1 MKNIYIKN
9 EAKKNFKGWSKQ
21 GLEFLL
27 QFINLDKKTRLQVSL
42 KLREIISAK
51 LAVNS

>member
-9 EAKKNFKGWSKQ
+9 EAKKDFNSWTKQ

-27 QFINLDKKTRLQVSL
+27 HYSNLSKKIKLQIQSKL
-42 KLREIISAK
+42 KGK
-51 LAVNS
+51 K

>member
-9 EAKKNFKGWSKQ
+9 EAKKDFNSWTKQ

-27 QFINLDKKTRLQVSL
+27 LYPYLSKRIKTKIESRL
-42 KLREIISAK
+42 KGEF
-51 LAVNS
+51 

>member
-9 EAKKNFKGWSKQ
+9 EAKKDFNSWTKQ

-27 QFINLDKKTRLQVSL
+27 NIDDVNKNMKTKVKKAIDKFL
-42 KLREIISAK
+42 
-51 LAVNS
+51 

>member
-9 EAKKNFKGWSKQ
+9 EAKKDFNSWTRQ

-27 QFINLDKKTRLQVSL
+27 LYHSLSKRIKTKIESKL
-42 KLREIISAK
+42 KGEF
-51 LAVNS
+51 

>member
-27 QFINLDKKTRLQVSL
+27 NRNDIAENMKLKVRKAIDKL
-42 KLREIISAK
+42 
-51 LAVNS
+51 